1 MSEENVLR
9 FEPSPEAGM
18 ARRGAPDKTHGRPPE
33 NVEVVCPFC
42 DAVLFLEMKTL
53 ALTSDVL
60 CAGCDTTIPLT
71 SAETADLGR

>member
-18 ARRGAPDKTHGRPPE
+18 ARRGAPDKTHGQPPE
-33 NVEVVCPFC
+33 SVEVVCPFC

-53 ALTSDVL
+53 AVSFDVL
-60 CAGCDTTIPLT
+60 CAGCGALVPLAA
-71 SAETADLGR
+71 AETADLVR

>member
-33 NVEVVCPFC
+33 NVEVVCPCC

-60 CAGCDTTIPLT
+60 CAGCDTMFPLA